1 MLDQPK
7 LGFIVETVMCV
18 FVRMLKSRHPL
29 LKIKNFDKKK
39 KLKKKGKIILIKK
52 GA

>member
-18 FVRMLKSRHPL
+18 FVRILKSRHPL
-29 LKIKNFDKKK
+29 LKIKNFDEKKIEKEKKK
-39 KLKKKGKIILIKK
+39 
-52 GA
+52 